1 VTRPSLT
8 ARVERLEQRAA
19 PALPPWQV
27 ELAEREAEYARRFPM
42 PMSSWSSQLCDEFI
56 AFHASDHAG
65 RLDELRRMTRSPEQR
80 AEERAAS
87 LVIASMNINQ
97 INDYFAMLAA
107 PEENPP
113 YSP

>member
-1 VTRPSLT
+1 
-8 ARVERLEQRAA
+8 
-19 PALPPWQV
+19 
-27 ELAEREAEYARRFPM
+27 
-42 PMSSWSSQLCDEFI
+42 
-56 AFHASDHAG
+56 
-65 RLDELRRMTRSPEQR
+65 MTRSPEQR

-113 YSP
+113 CSP